1 MVCMLYC
8 NIDTVR
14 LLPTVVVRC
23 LNCPSL
29 SNLGLYD
36 LWAVFSH

>member
-1 MVCMLYC
+1 MGC

-23 LNCPSL
+23 LNCLSR
-29 SNLGLYD
+29 SNLGLCD
-36 LWAVFSH
+36 LCAVFNH